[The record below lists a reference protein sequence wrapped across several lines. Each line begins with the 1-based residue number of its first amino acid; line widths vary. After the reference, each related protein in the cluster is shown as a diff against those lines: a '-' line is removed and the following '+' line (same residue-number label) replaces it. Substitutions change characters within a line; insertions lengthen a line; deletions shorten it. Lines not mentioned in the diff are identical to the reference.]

1 MESFSEPK
9 AQKGVLNFDLK
20 SKGPSLSWVDIH
32 VLLCFFFLYFK
43 NFKVEKLL
51 YCDVKQEKTK
61 ARAVEWRL
69 KIQKTFERWN

>member
-32 VLLCFFFLYFK
+32 VLLCFFFLVFQ
-43 NFKVEKLL
+43 KLSSR
-51 YCDVKQEKTK
+51 KTP
-61 ARAVEWRL
+61 VL
-69 KIQKTFERWN
+69 